1 VRRTIAIAALVAA
14 LASSAAA
21 YDQKVHVLLSAR
33 GYDGPATVA
42 GDAAAIRALR
52 ERIWH
57 TGAEAH
63 DPELK
68 RRFLL
73 RWPRIE
79 SFDAWSMKRLFAL
92 NPEKRVAGFDEEV
105 ALPSGDSARDVY
117 AAASRLP
124 DDDERNRDRFR
135 HDDVRARVYDQWAR
149 PQPDDPATLE
159 MGGLTGLSSQAH
171 AHYGLPH
178 LAFSDEPSVLKSDP
192 RRFAIPPTVHTFGA
206 DFAESYSIL
215 AALAARLPGGQRLAL
230 THAGAAAHHLEDVAN
245 QIHTVQVGIY
255 EFFVDAKIESIKAD
269 LLSAGGL
276 LHARPSFVSIGIDII
291 SNHHVL
297 AENLYAKHL
306 LAPNDPVSIAT
317 ANAAADPELQH
328 ALDALPPA
336 CASGFGRAIAEALI
350 ERSSHEGPEVYR
362 AIRAVAQHRWSRAG
376 QHFGDDDDPDAALKP
391 EADSSRFFALEAAG
405 ARRATQTLGAWWARF
420 AACTK
425 LDDAA
430 AGALAEQLLRERL
443 DALDAAEG
451 RARIYAPKPPDAS
464 RRNWWVPI
472 GYVFVLLVVVLLVR
486 RVRRRGARS
495 ETGPDRAPPRR

>member
-1 VRRTIAIAALVAA
+1 MRKTIAIAALLAA
-14 LASSAAA
+14 LAGSAAA

-33 GYDGPATVA
+33 GYDGPPTVS
-42 GDAAAIRALR
+42 GDASAVRALR
-52 ERIWH
+52 ESIWH
-57 TGAEAH
+57 AGAEAH

-73 RWPRIE
+73 RWPRLE
-79 SFDAWSMKRLFAL
+79 TFDAWSMKRLFAL
-92 NPEKRVAGFDEEV
+92 NPDKRVAGFDEDV
-105 ALPSGDSARDVY
+105 PLPAGDSARDVY

-135 HDDVRARVYDQWAR
+135 HDPVRGRLYDQWGR
-149 PQPDDPATLE
+149 PLPEDPATLE

-206 DFAESYSIL
+206 DFAESYSML
-215 AALAARLPGGQRLAL
+215 AALAAKLPNGQRLAL

-255 EFFVDAKIESIKAD
+255 EFFVDAKIESIKQD
-269 LLSAGGL
+269 LLSVGGL
-276 LHARPSFVSIGIDII
+276 LRARPSFISIGIDII

-297 AENLYAKHL
+297 AESLYAKHL
-306 LAPNDPVSIAT
+306 LSPNDPVALAT
-317 ANAAADPELQH
+317 ANAPDDAELQH
-328 ALDALPPA
+328 ALDAVRPS
-336 CASGFGRAIAEALI
+336 CASGFGRSIADALI

-362 AIRAVAQHRWSRAG
+362 AIRGVAQHRWSRAG
-376 QHFGDDDDPDAALKP
+376 QHFGDNDDPDAAIKP
-391 EADSSRFFALEAAG
+391 EADTSRFFALEATG

-420 AACTK
+420 RGCAT
-425 LDDAA
+425 LDDTAT
-430 AGALAEQLLRERL
+430 GALAEQLVRERL
-443 DALDAAEG
+443 DALDAAEA
-451 RARIYAPKPPDAS
+451 RARIYTPKPPDAS
-464 RRNWWVPI
+464 QRNWWVPI
-472 GYVFVLLVVVLLVR
+472 GYVFALLVVVLLVR

-495 ETGPDRAPPRR
+495 ESSSDRAPPRR